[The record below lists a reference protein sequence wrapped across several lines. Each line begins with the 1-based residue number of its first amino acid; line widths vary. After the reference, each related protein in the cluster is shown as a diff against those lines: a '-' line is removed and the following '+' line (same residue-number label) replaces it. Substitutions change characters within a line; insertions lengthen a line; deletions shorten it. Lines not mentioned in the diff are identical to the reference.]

1 MSGYKYLGIQF
12 TSSGSFSY
20 AQTDLYQRALKA
32 YFKLYKDFLSHN
44 PDVKTSIHV
53 FDHSILPILLYGC
66 EIWGYFNTL
75 TARLRNESIPLD
87 TVYSKIEC
95 EKLHIKFCKRVLGVH
110 QKSTNFAVLS
120 ELGRFPI
127 HYQIIKQMLGY
138 WHHLE
143 NLESSFPLLKAAYN
157 SSKNFFF

>member
-1 MSGYKYLGIQF
+1 VSRYKYLGIQC

-44 PDVKTSIHV
+44 TDIKTSIHV
-53 FDHSILPILLYGC
+53 FDTILPIGC

-75 TARLRNESIPLD
+75 TARFRNESIPLD
-87 TVYSKIEC
+87 TVYSKI
-95 EKLHIKFCKRVLGVH
+95 VH
-110 QKSTNFAVLS
+110 KKSTNFVVFS

-138 WHHLE
+138 
-143 NLESSFPLLKAAYN
+143 
-157 SSKNFFF
+157 

>member
-1 MSGYKYLGIQF
+1 M
-12 TSSGSFSY
+12 
-20 AQTDLYQRALKA
+20 
-32 YFKLYKDFLSHN
+32 
-44 PDVKTSIHV
+44 
-53 FDHSILPILLYGC
+53 PILLYGC

-75 TARLRNESIPLD
+75 TARFRNESIPLD

-95 EKLHIKFCKRVLGVH
+95 EKLHMKFCKRVLGVH
-110 QKSTNFAVLS
+110 KKSTNFAVLS
-120 ELGRFPI
+120 ELGHFPI

-157 SSKNFFF
+157 TSKQLFLLKKPSWYATMNQFII